1 MAKYEHEGA
10 AIDFKLD
17 SDARTAL
24 DTDTLEAGDIV
35 IRDNLIGV
43 VKNKIGEDEL
53 GALHLAGVYEL
64 SDAEIVAT
72 ASDVDQ
78 GDAVELNVSADNIHV
93 WGDAPDDVYFGTAI
107 ADGTSD
113 DVVYARLEQRSAS
126 LLEELAT

>member
-43 VKNKIGEDEL
+43 VKNEIGKDEL
-53 GALHLAGVYEL
+53 GALHLDGVYEL
-64 SDAEIVAT
+64 TDAEISGDAT
-72 ASDVDQ
+72 DVDQ
-78 GDAVELNVSADNIHV
+78 GEAIELDTGADNIYV
-93 WGDAPDDVYFGTAI
+93 WGDAPDDVYFGPAI
-107 ADGTSD
+107 ADGEANS
-113 DVVYARLEQRSAS
+113 VYGRLEQRSAS

>member
-1 MAKYEHEGA
+1 MATYRQEGA
-10 AIDFKLD
+10 AIDLKLD

-43 VKNKIGEDEL
+43 VKTEIGEDKL

-64 SDAEIVAT
+64 TDAEISGG

-78 GDAVELNVSADNIHV
+78 GDAVELDTGADNIYV
-93 WGDAPDDVYFGTAI
+93 WGDAPDDVYFGTAVEDGD
-107 ADGTSD
+107 DGT
-113 DVVYARLEQRSAS
+113 VNVRLEQRSAS